1 MTSCVHLPPE
11 ASLASLEE
19 FKRQR
24 EQLKSNMESLE
35 KQLISQEEKH
45 KVELH
50 NLEMTVLLEKKRSVN
65 QTLRVKCPTIVTEL
79 QQGVTCL

>member
-1 MTSCVHLPPE
+1 M
-11 ASLASLEE
+11 ASLEE

-65 QTLRVKCPTIVTEL
+65 QTLRVQCPTIVSKTNFHDCVL
-79 QQGVTCL
+79 LSLPSCSRMTG